1 MSTPITIANALEML
15 VYFDGEILDKI
26 PEFNGDTTQQP
37 GTHIFVIETTST
49 IEGVGVRGTN
59 GNRDAV
65 CIILLHMSLRGR
77 ALQWF
82 EDLDHSTTTW
92 DELKRS
98 FVAEFR
104 LIPSIA
110 DAPNGMK
117 FTDAYRLYHEHPL
130 VASIAEVIP
139 KFGGH
144 DYQNPTS
151 HIRHIELMS
160 KVRSEF
166 KYSDV
171 LFLMVFH
178 NSLEGRAQEWYL
190 YTCTGSMNWDA
201 IKKKLVADF
210 SNDRRPANTPARK
223 YVQHLLNQ
231 ERREVAPR
239 QYYEELHHQ
248 PSKDQVSAKV
258 KDTLFRVDSL
268 TAELAKCVCCGPN
281 SGASIAELTSQT
293 PMPHPSTFPQPSMLP
308 KPSNQCLAATKTIQK
323 KKKAE
328 TMQKLLDCMEEML
341 AKQDDQAKVIK
352 EIKDDVHF
360 LYDELDSVLH
370 FPRFAVGDGGN
381 AVEEEEEEDE
391 DDEEDPIEDDNEDDD
406 DGHDDGGDEGMP
418 NVGADEDMYGDNE
431 DEEDPNEYIEE
442 SDQESGDN
450 HSNVTDDD
458 EGNSRRS
465 YSPPASPYYPYDD
478 AELAEGWEDNLD
490 METAFANED

>member
-59 GNRDAV
+59 GNKDAV

-110 DAPNGMK
+110 DAPNGM
-117 FTDAYRLYHEHPL
+117 
-130 VASIAEVIP
+130 
-139 KFGGH
+139 
-144 DYQNPTS
+144 
-151 HIRHIELMS
+151 
-160 KVRSEF
+160 
-166 KYSDV
+166 
-171 LFLMVFH
+171 
-178 NSLEGRAQEWYL
+178 
-190 YTCTGSMNWDA
+190 
-201 IKKKLVADF
+201 KLVADF

-341 AKQDDQAKVIK
+341 AKQDDQAKVIE

-442 SDQESGDN
+442 NDQESGDN